1 MQGDRN
7 TAGER
12 GRDTGDT
19 ERESEE
25 ELGGGIPTI
34 RGGAQEKKSCW
45 CCRRAVTVS
54 SFNRWDSRSGA
65 LQS

>member
-25 ELGGGIPTI
+25 EQRDFRLLEE
-34 RGGAQEKKSCW
+34 A
-45 CCRRAVTVS
+45 RRRRIAAGVVGELS
-54 SFNRWDSRSGA
+54 P
-65 LQS
+65 

>member
-19 ERESEE
+19 EREGEE
-25 ELGGGIPTI
+25 EQG
-34 RGGAQEKKSCW
+34 
-45 CCRRAVTVS
+45 VS
-54 SFNRWDSRSGA
+54 DD
-65 LQS
+65 

>member
-25 ELGGGIPTI
+25 E
-34 RGGAQEKKSCW
+34 RGDLRLLEEAQ
-45 CCRRAVTVS
+45 RRRIAAGVAGELS
-54 SFNRWDSRSGA
+54 
-65 LQS
+65 L